1 MVPSSKEVRKGGS
14 RAAPGSVFA
23 QLWACLIMNEVKVDI
38 FNKTYILRGEKTPT
52 ELRRIAR
59 EVDFRMKEMTEI
71 ADNLDLTRTAVL
83 AALSLAEEY
92 LELQERYDRVV
103 QILEEEY
110 RKTTTEQDTASD
122 QDPIIHINKDKAQD
136 DSSVE
141 GEF

>member
-1 MVPSSKEVRKGGS
+1 
-14 RAAPGSVFA
+14 
-23 QLWACLIMNEVKVDI
+23 MNEVKVDI